1 MTAAELFELYGLYI
15 GIGLVALIAIAW
27 LIMRANRKT
36 SVVREST
43 IRDVLDEGAERAH
56 RNQALIDAGQGPGE
70 LSQAANSQ
78 EIAHAGALAD
88 AEAGAQVT
96 PNKPASPAG
105 DDLTRIKGLG
115 PKIAAMLNSMGVTT
129 FGEIAAWSDADIN
142 RVDAKL
148 GKFQG
153 RILRDNWVEQA
164 KMLSAG
170 DDTEFSDKFGR
181 NG

>member
-1 MTAAELFELYGLYI
+1 M
-15 GIGLVALIAIAW
+15 
-27 LIMRANRKT
+27 
-36 SVVREST
+36 
-43 IRDVLDEGAERAH
+43 
-56 RNQALIDAGQGPGE
+56 
-70 LSQAANSQ
+70 
-78 EIAHAGALAD
+78 AD